1 MERSPAQLPLSLAFE
16 LEFDT
21 LFLNEWIYES
31 LTGSSGTMINSRR
44 RPGGGGG
51 GDHTLTSR
59 RRKILDFI
67 GGSMER
73 RGYSP
78 SLREIAD
85 AVGLKSVSTV
95 FYHLKV
101 LEQAGYLTRDAG
113 MPRTVVEKS
122 TGPGTVQQI
131 RPELPCADYPRVQPT
146 TWPDQDQANLDAPQ
160 DALDISS
167 QRPSYVPLV
176 GWIAAGRPILAKE
189 AIEDVFPLPRQ
200 LVGDGTLFLLRVRGD
215 SMIDA
220 AIVEGDWVVVRAQ
233 EHAENGEIVAAMI
246 DGEATVKAFRRDEEK
261 KQIWLLPRN
270 SAYLPIPA
278 NDVDILGKVVTVLR
292 SI

>member
-1 MERSPAQLPLSLAFE
+1 
-16 LEFDT
+16 
-21 LFLNEWIYES
+21 
-31 LTGSSGTMINSRR
+31 
-44 RPGGGGG
+44 
-51 GDHTLTSR
+51 
-59 RRKILDFI
+59 
-67 GGSMER
+67 MER
-73 RGYSP
+73 RGYSS

-95 FYHLKV
+95 SYHLKV
-101 LEQAGYLTRDAG
+101 LERAGYLTRGAG
-113 MPRTVVEKS
+113 MPRTVVEKPTS
-122 TGPGTVQQI
+122 PGTVRQI
-131 RPELPCADYPRVQPT
+131 RPGRPATDYPRVQPT
-146 TWPDQDQANLDAPQ
+146 TWPDQDHATLDAAQ
-160 DALDISS
+160 DDLDISS
-167 QRPSYVPLV
+167 RRASYVPLV

-220 AIVEGDWVVVRAQ
+220 AIVAGDWVVVRAQ

-246 DGEATVKAFRRDEEK
+246 EGEATVKAFRRDEEK

-292 SI
+292 SL

>member
-1 MERSPAQLPLSLAFE
+1 M
-16 LEFDT
+16 
-21 LFLNEWIYES
+21 
-31 LTGSSGTMINSRR
+31 NSRRR
-44 RPGGGGG
+44 RPGGDGN
-51 GDHTLTSR
+51 HPLTPR

-67 GGSMER
+67 GESIEG
-73 RGYSP
+73 RGYP
-78 SLREIAD
+78 PTMREVAD

-95 FYHLKV
+95 SHHFKV
-101 LEQAGYLTRDAG
+101 LEQTGHLTRDAG
-113 MPRTVVEKS
+113 MPRTVVGRS
-122 TGPGTVQQI
+122 PGPGTVRRI
-131 RPELPCADYPRVQPT
+131 RPELPSTDYPRVEPT
-146 TWPDQDQANLDAPQ
+146 TWPDQDQAAPDAPR
-160 DALDISS
+160 DGLDISP
-167 QRPSYVPLV
+167 QQPSYVPLV

-189 AIEDVFPLPRQ
+189 AVEDVFPLPRQ

-220 AIVEGDWVVVRAQ
+220 AIVDGDWVVVRAQ

-246 DGEATVKAFRRDEEK
+246 EGEATVKAFRRDEEK
-261 KQIWLLPRN
+261 EQIWLLPRN

>member
-1 MERSPAQLPLSLAFE
+1 
-16 LEFDT
+16 
-21 LFLNEWIYES
+21 
-31 LTGSSGTMINSRR
+31 MINSRR
-44 RPGGGGG
+44 RPGGGG
-51 GDHTLTSR
+51 DHTLTPR

-67 GGSMER
+67 GGSMGR

-95 FYHLKV
+95 SYHVKV

-131 RPELPCADYPRVQPT
+131 RPELPGTDYPRVQPT
-146 TWPDQDQANLDAPQ
+146 TWPDQDQATLDAAQ
-160 DALDISS
+160 DGPDISS
-167 QRPSYVPLV
+167 QQPSYVPLV
-176 GWIAAGRPILAKE
+176 GWIAAGGPTVAEE

-200 LVGDGTLFLLRVRGD
+200 LVGDGTLFLLRVRGN

-220 AIVEGDWVVVRAQ
+220 AIVDGDWVVVRAQ

-246 DGEATVKAFRRDEEK
+246 EGEATVKAFRRDEEK

-270 SAYLPIPA
+270 SAYPSIPA